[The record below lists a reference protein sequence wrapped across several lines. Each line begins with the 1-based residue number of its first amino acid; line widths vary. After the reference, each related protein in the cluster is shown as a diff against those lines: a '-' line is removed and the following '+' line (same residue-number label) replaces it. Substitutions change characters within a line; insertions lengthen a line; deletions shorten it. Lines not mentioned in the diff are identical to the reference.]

1 MVAGGP
7 ATAAVPH
14 YTDTSSVV
22 LAVTLPQAAYLA
34 HPLLSREPVGTV
46 RFNNEMF
53 EDEVSTR
60 SHVCYIAVTMHNNR
74 RCVCYTAGITA
85 AVKLRVHPTVLH
97 CCHS

>member
-7 ATAAVPH
+7 ATAAVAH

-46 RFNNEMF
+46 RSYNEVLA
-53 EDEVSTR
+53 DEVITR
-60 SHVCYIAVTMHNNR
+60 SHVFCIAE
-74 RCVCYTAGITA
+74 
-85 AVKLRVHPTVLH
+85 AVYNYKH
-97 CCHS
+97 

>member
-46 RFNNEMF
+46 RSYNEVLA
-53 EDEVSTR
+53 DEVITR
-60 SHVCYIAVTMHNNR
+60 SHVFCIAE
-74 RCVCYTAGITA
+74 
-85 AVKLRVHPTVLH
+85 AVYNYKH
-97 CCHS
+97 